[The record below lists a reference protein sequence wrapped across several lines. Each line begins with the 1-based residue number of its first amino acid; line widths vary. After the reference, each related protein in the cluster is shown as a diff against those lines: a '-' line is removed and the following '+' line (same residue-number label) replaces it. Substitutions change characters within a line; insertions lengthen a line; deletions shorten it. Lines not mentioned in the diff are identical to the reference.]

1 MSLLSN
7 SAAVIRDY
15 DNEHYLHP
23 WEAMWLTDGAD
34 RTITA
39 RAENIYVYD
48 PDGKRLIDGPGGM
61 WCMQKPAGACGQ
73 EGRHLEGEGVS
84 RLDLSRRL
92 GHGKERS
99 KSWFDVDCERRR

>member
-15 DNEHYLHP
+15 DNKHYLHP
-23 WEAMWLTDGAD
+23 WEAMWRTGGAD

-48 PDGKRLIDGPGGM
+48 PNGKRLIDGPGRHVVHADRL
-61 WCMQKPAGACGQ
+61 WAAGTW
-73 EGRHLEGEGVS
+73 RTPSPS
-84 RLDLSRRL
+84 R
-92 GHGKERS
+92 
-99 KSWFDVDCERRR
+99 